1 MASLPTEAG
10 AQAENSSEESA
21 SDPEKPK
28 EESPRPDEVSE
39 QLLQTFEGS
48 AINFSSDQIACV
60 CEALLQAGNVDRL
73 RRFLA
78 AIPSSAE
85 LLRGNETLLKAQ
97 ALVAFHHENF
107 KDLYAL
113 LDSHDF
119 DHSNHAFL
127 QDLYLQAR
135 YKEAEKSRGRNLG
148 AVDKYRLRKK
158 FPLPKTIWDGEET
171 VYCFKEKSR
180 NALKECYKSNRYPT
194 PDEKKNLAKVTGL
207 SLTQVSNWFK
217 NRRQRDRT
225 PSVVLSFVEAVAAFT
240 PARRNI
246 TRKCRTPE
254 IVNRKRVGSE
264 QALVLRCS
272 TRLAPSPLRGQ
283 RLQICTGW
291 FRKKGLQVQI
301 PAVSLSVS
309 SFDSEGN
316 HSTEDEASRSGL
328 EDVTTGTVSHGD
340 ASRPAA
346 PTLISLPGAACGPG
360 GHLLLNGRSGSLLAT
375 QQPVLLPGGG
385 VIINGLGLSN
395 GHALTLA
402 PGGSPLLQHS
412 RTQVIPKTAGERAVS
427 TVSMATQASLP
438 TVILSTSPT
447 TLTPPEGVS
456 ADQPKADLQVSLAA
470 QGGLT
475 VRPVHTFQTLMST
488 STTCSSTTPLPS
500 VSSTPLFC
508 TPLLSPSSA
517 ALPSPVLGQSDVRG
531 VQNVPAAGLLSSTL
545 PQETT
550 PQLPSQSQSQT
561 LAMSSSS
568 PSSSSQLLSL
578 PQVVPSIQAMSMPK
592 LAQPPASSPQ
602 LVPVAHGAP
611 TLSHD
616 PVLPCLGPP
625 VIPLVQLGDHSPP
638 ASTIPVLRSLPQ
650 TQGLHAPSVPFIP
663 LSSPVQVAPASQP
676 TQTVSL
682 PQLVPVLSVPASSS
696 APVAALPQVVPAIP
710 AYSLSSAAGSLQIL
724 SPSMA
729 TATQRHGSLRVT
741 PLGPLQS
748 SPAPGIQILNSRGQR
763 HTDESPDKL
772 PLFFCL
778 VCNLV
783 LAGGIGGGSVVT
795 GLSLQQGQLILTLP
809 AGVQLSPLHPK
820 PESERPGN
828 GGVILAP
835 VISIGSDGLA
845 GPAPTPTSLTQ
856 TPPTSNGGLERD
868 SSHSFVGS
876 SALYSSAEQGSSET
890 TSSLPHTSQPSFS
903 PATSSIQP
911 HWSPTSL
918 ARPSLALF
926 EVQGKGDLPD
936 TQALLGLPGGDPL
949 LLDTPP
955 QISLQGAPCSWGNPA
970 DMDGDPKNTQQL
982 HHCA

>member
-39 QLLQTFEGS
+39 QLLQTLEGS

-78 AIPSSAE
+78 TIPSSAE

-225 PSVVLSFVEAVAAFT
+225 PSGTNS
-240 PARRNI
+240 
-246 TRKCRTPE
+246 K
-254 IVNRKRVGSE
+254 S
-264 QALVLRCS
+264 
-272 TRLAPSPLRGQ
+272 
-283 RLQICTGW
+283 
-291 FRKKGLQVQI
+291 
-301 PAVSLSVS
+301 
-309 SFDSEGN
+309 DSEGN

-360 GHLLLNGRSGSLLAT
+360 GHLLLNGRSGNLLAT

-385 VIINGLGLSN
+385 VIINGLALSD

-402 PGGSPLLQHS
+402 PGGSPLLLS
-412 RTQVIPKTAGERAVS
+412 RTQVIPRTAGERAVS

-438 TVILSTSPT
+438 TVILSASPT

-456 ADQPKADLQVSLAA
+456 ADQPKADLLVSLAA

-475 VRPVHTFQTLMST
+475 MRPVHSSQILMST
-488 STTCSSTTPLPS
+488 STTCSSTTPLSS

-517 ALPSPVLGQSDVRG
+517 TLPSPVLGQSDVSG
-531 VQNVPAAGLLSSTL
+531 VQDVPAAGLLSSTQ

-578 PQVVPSIQAMSMPK
+578 PQVVPSIQAMSMPMP
-592 LAQPPASSPQ
+592 AQPPASGPQ
-602 LVPVAHGAP
+602 LVPGAHGAP
-611 TLSHD
+611 TLSQD

-625 VIPLVQLGDHSPP
+625 AIPIVQLGDRSPP
-638 ASTIPVLRSLPQ
+638 ASTIPVLHSLPQ
-650 TQGLHAPSVPFIP
+650 TQGLHAPSAPFIP

-696 APVAALPQVVPAIP
+696 GPVAALPQAVPAIP

-724 SPSMA
+724 SPSTA
-729 TATQRHGSLRVT
+729 TATQCHGSLRIT

-748 SPAPGIQILNSRGQR
+748 SPAPGIQILNSRVLQLPAS
-763 HTDESPDKL
+763 SPG
-772 PLFFCL
+772 
-778 VCNLV
+778 NLV

-828 GGVILAP
+828 GGVVLTP

-845 GPAPTPTSLTQ
+845 SPAHTPTSLTQ

-876 SALYSSAEQGSSET
+876 SALHSSAEQGSSEKTSPLPSHLPVKT
-890 TSSLPHTSQPSFS
+890 TASSFVPLPPLSHSPDSDFS

-911 HWSPTSL
+911 HWSSTSL
-918 ARPSLALF
+918 ATPSLALF

-936 TQALLGLPGGDPL
+936 TQALLGLPGGDAL
-949 LLDTPP
+949 LLDTPSP
-955 QISLQGAPCSWGNPA
+955 DQPPGGALQLGNPA
-970 DMDGDPKNTQQL
+970 DMDGDPKILTQL
-982 HHCA
+982 HTVPVDEDLGLQCM